1 MVFVSFSMSNLPC
14 IYFLSEW
21 STKVAS
27 EATDIGRSTFYLD
40 SSLSNTFGF
49 KIQDKQ
55 GRMHRFNHFTI
66 LVVVIALS
74 LKSRWMWLKQD
85 LHKIFMLDIV
95 PFLISDFVAM
105 FFRSWIYWKIPAE
118 YFLIFFGRIKRDEQ
132 EASWAQ
138 CKTWCWIKTWSVV
151 WCVMWCDAG
160 KLEVYDVT
168 TF

>member
-27 EATDIGRSTFYLD
+27 EATDIGRSAFYPD

-118 YFLIFFGRIKRDEQ
+118 YFLIFFWEDQ
-132 EASWAQ
+132 ERRTRS
-138 CKTWCWIKTWSVV
+138 
-151 WCVMWCDAG
+151 
-160 KLEVYDVT
+160 KLSSMQNLMLD
-168 TF
+168 